1 MKNPLRFFA
10 FALLRVYKYGIS
22 PMLTMFGVTCRHTPS
37 CSDYSREAIRLHGP
51 WRGGWMTLA
60 RLSRCHPLTKIGG
73 TSGIDNVP
81 QNVQNAPF
89 WAPWRY
95 GLWRGTNTDRE

>member
-1 MKNPLRFFA
+1 MKNPLTWPML
-10 FALLRVYKYGIS
+10 ALLKIYKYALS
-22 PMLTMFGVTCRHTPS
+22 PALTFFGVTCRHTPS
-37 CSDYSREAIRLHGP
+37 CSDYSREAVERHGP

-81 QNVQNAPF
+81 QKVQNAPF

-95 GLWRGTNTDRE
+95 GLWRGTYTDRE

>member
-1 MKNPLRFFA
+1 MKNPLLYPA
-10 FALLRVYKYGIS
+10 FALLNVYKYAIS
-22 PMLTMFGVTCRHTPS
+22 PVLTMFGVRCRHTPS
-37 CSDYSREAIRLHGP
+37 CSDYSREAIGMHGL

-60 RLSRCHPLTKIGG
+60 RLSRCHPIKILGG

-81 QNVQNAPF
+81 QTVQNAPF

-95 GLWRGTNTDRE
+95 GRWRGTHMD